1 VPNDR
6 ERIQWCFER
15 DVWNP
20 HPRGVIGRPERLLAL
35 LRVGQ
40 GGGLILVNFGSEP
53 MRHIQAQFAAL
64 PFRRLDAT
72 RTFAPGQTL
81 LRRGV
86 VMHEVLP
93 VEAGRVAL
101 ASRWTSSAC

>member
-1 VPNDR
+1 MRFPCPKPTWVRWPNLPLGEDGHNTVTGKNGKPDRQLAFRVRVALLVPNDR

-53 MRHIQAQFAAL
+53 MRHIQAQ
-64 PFRRLDAT
+64 
-72 RTFAPGQTL
+72 
-81 LRRGV
+81 
-86 VMHEVLP
+86 
-93 VEAGRVAL
+93 
-101 ASRWTSSAC
+101 